1 MPYKNKEIHNNY
13 CKAYYHNHKEEIK
26 EKTKERYER
35 RKEQIS
41 YYKKMQ
47 YWRNKLYKLYSIK
60 KDAIIN
66 KFTIEQLSLV
76 ELKHACKLIK
86 DAYK

>member
-41 YYKKMQ
+41 YYKKMR
-47 YWRNKLYKLYSIK
+47 YWRNKLYILL
-60 KDAIIN
+60 N
-66 KFTIEQLSLV
+66 LSLTAITTKEAIEGLTLA
-76 ELKHACKLIK
+76 ELKHECKKVK

>member
-1 MPYKNKEIHNNY
+1 MPYKNKVIHNEY
-13 CKAYYHNHKEEIK
+13 CKKYYYEHKEEIK
-26 EKTKERYER
+26 EQTKKRYER

-47 YWRNKLYKLYSIK
+47 YWRNKLYNLLNISVN
-60 KDAIIN
+60 AITT
-66 KFTIEQLSLV
+66 KETIEKLTLA
-76 ELKHACKLIK
+76 ELKHECKKIK